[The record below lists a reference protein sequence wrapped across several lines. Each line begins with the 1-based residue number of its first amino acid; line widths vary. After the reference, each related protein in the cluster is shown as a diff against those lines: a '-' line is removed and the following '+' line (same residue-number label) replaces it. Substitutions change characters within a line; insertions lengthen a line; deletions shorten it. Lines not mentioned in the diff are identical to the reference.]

1 MGVSACVSVFAKEV
15 RVLLCASE
23 ESYACVCV
31 CTMVSVPVFAR
42 EVCVHVCVCVREMC
56 VFVCKGGVFV
66 FFCVQGKCVCVCAHV
81 HVLEACVRA

>member
-31 CTMVSVPVFAR
+31 CVYDG
-42 EVCVHVCVCVREMC
+42 VCAG
-56 VFVCKGGVFV
+56 VCKGGLRACVCMCEGDV
-66 FFCVQGKCVCVCAHV
+66 CFCVQRRCICVFLCAREV
-81 HVLEACVRA
+81 TTFRAN

>member
-1 MGVSACVSVFAKEV
+1 M
-15 RVLLCASE
+15 R
-23 ESYACVCV
+23 VCV
-31 CTMVSVPVFAR
+31 CTMVCVPVFAR

-81 HVLEACVRA
+81 HVLEACVRACVRDSIQRVYIIELKVP